1 MPTPTPTRIDASFPS
16 AEPLTLRIA
25 VGGCRLRVSPGS
37 GEPWLVGTYDDC
49 AGAVPHTLELNDGT
63 LRLSQRLEL
72 SRALDLIG
80 GGAPSFDLSLGTARP
95 YALELDCG
103 GADAALDLGGLPLTR
118 LVVRQGAGRL
128 RLDFSAPGRASLSKL
143 RVDAGASS
151 LEMARLANSGFSELH
166 VAGGA
171 ARISLDFGG
180 TLTRDG
186 QARIEAGMASVRL
199 AVPGATA
206 ARIDAR
212 ANVGALRIGDGFT
225 KRAGAFWTEGAVAGQ
240 TPVLSIRAETSVG
253 MLEIA
258 AT

>member
-1 MPTPTPTRIDASFPS
+1 MPTPVPTRVESPFPS
-16 AEPLTLRIA
+16 ADPLMLRIS
-25 VGGCRLRVSPGS
+25 VGGCRLRVAPGTS
-37 GEPWLVGTYDDC
+37 EPWLAGTYDDC
-49 AGAVPHTLELNDGT
+49 AGAVPHTLELKDGT
-63 LRLSQRLEL
+63 LRLSQRLKL
-72 SRALDLIG
+72 SRALDLVG

-103 GADAALDLGGLPLTR
+103 AADAALDLGGLPLTR

-128 RLDFSAPGRASLSKL
+128 RLDFSAPGRASLAEL
-143 RVDAGASS
+143 CVNAGASS

-171 ARISLDFGG
+171 ARFDLDFGG
-180 TLTRDG
+180 ELARDG

-199 AVPGATA
+199 AVPGAAA

-212 ANVGALRIGDGFT
+212 AIAGALRIGDGFT
-225 KRAGAFWTEGAVAGQ
+225 KRAGAFWTEGAVAGR